1 MRRVATLFL
10 CMGIMLFTVMQ
21 NGMTVYAVIP
31 EPDITAPSFVLME
44 ETTGEV
50 ICERAA
56 DERRSPASITKIMT
70 LILIFDALE
79 SGKITLE
86 EEVMTSAYA
95 KSMGGSQVFLEE
107 GEMQTV
113 DTMMK
118 CICVASGN
126 DASVAMAEH
135 ICGSEEAFV
144 EKMNEKA
151 AALGLENT
159 HFLDC
164 TGLSDSKEHYSS
176 AGDVAIMSRHLISK
190 YPAIYDYTSVWM
202 EDIVHK
208 TSRGESVFT
217 LANTNKL
224 LKQYPYTTGLKTGS
238 TDQAKYCISATA
250 KKDDMSLIAV
260 VMGAE
265 TPALRFAEAKELLH
279 YGFGVASFYRDE
291 VSLSV
296 QELPVSGAL
305 KKSVSIRP
313 EGEFVYL
320 DTYGIDSEK
329 VEISEILPEK
339 LEAPVAGNSQV
350 GEVIYRYEGS
360 ELGRVKVLADEAVPE
375 ATFTDCFLFL
385 FREML
390 L

>member
-21 NGMTVYAVIP
+21 NGMTVYAVNP

-113 DTMMK
+113 DTMIK

-135 ICGSEEAFV
+135 ICGSEEAFG

-260 VMGAE
+260 VMGAKTSQE
-265 TPALRFAEAKELLH
+265 RFAGCKAMLD
-279 YGFGVASFYRDE
+279 YGFSVTEAAHITPESFT
-291 VSLSV
+291 
-296 QELPVSGAL
+296 LPV
-305 KKSVSIRP
+305 
-313 EGEFVYL
+313 
-320 DTYGIDSEK
+320 
-329 VEISEILPEK
+329 
-339 LEAPVAGNSQV
+339 
-350 GEVIYRYEGS
+350 
-360 ELGRVKVLADEAVPE
+360 LG
-375 ATFTDCFLFL
+375 
-385 FREML
+385 
-390 L
+390 